1 MSDTPITDAEAYDY
15 ETGRRWLDGVVSAH
29 IVRKLERENAELME
43 VFKAAKA
50 LVDYDIEGESTHWP
64 ESNQKFED
72 LKAAVEARKEQP

>member
-1 MSDTPITDAEAYDY
+1 MNNISPKWIEMNPEEAVAFF
-15 ETGRRWLDGVVSAH
+15 TN
-29 IVRKLERENAELME
+29 LERENVELMK